1 MPCPLNYFCMSSD
14 RKVSKQHSIHS
25 RAYIIGSHLD
35 TNFIYM
41 PSKKKARERERYAER
56 HETRRKIEKEKDTK
70 KKRIIMMFIKYRMNV
85 SISLLDPIHNKCVC
99 LCLCRWSG
107 RSIKIMKNWQFLQ
120 RTFLYLIILC
130 GGERVW
136 IIYFC
141 CPRCPLVLKCFSYF
155 HRIASCPLKMD
166 KTINVDHFLH
176 TMSVCMLITE
186 NGFHILYIHNT

>member
-1 MPCPLNYFCMSSD
+1 
-14 RKVSKQHSIHS
+14 
-25 RAYIIGSHLD
+25 
-35 TNFIYM
+35 
-41 PSKKKARERERYAER
+41 
-56 HETRRKIEKEKDTK
+56 
-70 KKRIIMMFIKYRMNV
+70 MFIKYRMNV
-85 SISLLDPIHNKCVC
+85 SISLLDPIHNKCV
-99 LCLCRWSG
+99 CLCRWSG

-176 TMSVCMLITE
+176 TMSVCICWPLRMDSI
-186 NGFHILYIHNT
+186 FYIYTQHVAQSIVPIVIELKTVDVDNFQ